1 MKYAR
6 IYGPR
11 DLRVEDVPI
20 PSIGPDDVLI
30 RVRVSGI
37 CGSDIHRYLG
47 DRFGLRMAPY
57 PLNSGHEYCGDV
69 TDVGKSVKRFRV
81 GDRVTLGVSWARDGN
96 GAFAEYIRMPR
107 ADESARP
114 LAVMKVPET
123 VSYEEAAQ
131 IEPLTVGVNAING
144 AKPKAGDKVLIFG
157 AGPIGLSVLLCCQG
171 EGIKDAVV
179 SEVSPVRLKVAKELG
194 ATVIDPT
201 KESLED
207 RVKVLTKGEGVDVA
221 FECAGAT
228 VTTQQALAFTRR
240 EGKIVMVAHYSK
252 STPIDPEEIV
262 SRNLIVYGLMGST
275 SYCKDP
281 GKEALRL
288 ILEGKA
294 KLKPLVSHE
303 FPIEK
308 SKEAFETAANPNISV
323 KVLIRP

>member
-11 DLRVEDVPI
+11 DIRVEDVPV
-20 PSIGPDDVLI
+20 PAVGPDDILI
-30 RVRVSGI
+30 RVRTSGI

-69 TDVGKSVKRFRV
+69 TEIGNNVEKFKV
-81 GDRVTLGVSWARDGN
+81 GDRVTLGVSWVADGN

-107 ADESARP
+107 ADTPRP
-114 LAVMKVPET
+114 LGVMKVPGT

-131 IEPLTVGVNAING
+131 IEPLTVGVNAIS
-144 AKPKAGDKVLIFG
+144 AARPKVDDRVLILG

-171 EGIKDAVV
+171 EGINDAIVT
-179 SEVSPVRLKVAKELG
+179 EISPRRYRAAKELE
-194 ATVIDPT
+194 AAVVDPT
-201 KESLED
+201 RESLEE
-207 RVKVLTKGEGVDVA
+207 RVKVLTKGRGMDVV
-221 FECAGAT
+221 FECAGAA
-228 VTTQQALAFTRR
+228 VTTQQALALTRR
-240 EGKIVMVAHYSK
+240 EGKIVLVAHYSK
-252 STPIDPEEIV
+252 NTLIDPEEVV

-275 SYCKDP
+275 SYCPDP
-281 GKEALRL
+281 GREALKF
-288 ILEGKA
+288 ITDGKV

-308 SKEAFETAANPNISV
+308 AKEAFETASDPSISV